1 MILYQLQCA
10 DGHSFEAWFKDSA
23 AYDRQEKRGEVHC
36 PVCSSSEVGKAIMAP
51 HVASSSKRDANAV
64 ETRARQ
70 VAREILMAMGQL
82 RKEVEKNCEYVG
94 ERFADEARA
103 IHYGEAPERGIYG
116 EASLAEAKSLHEE
129 EIPVRFLG
137 VKAKHKTH
145 N

>member
-1 MILYQLQCA
+1 MILYQLKCA
-10 DGHSFEAWFKDSA
+10 DGHAFEAWFKDSA

-36 PVCSSSEVGKAIMAP
+36 PVCSSSEVGKDIMAP
-51 HVASSSKRDANAV
+51 RVASSSKRESDPS
-64 ETRARQ
+64 EKRARQ

-82 RKEVEKNCEYVG
+82 RKEVEKNCDYVG

-103 IHYGEAPERGIYG
+103 IHYGEAPDRGIYG
-116 EASLAEAKSLHEE
+116 EASLEEAKSLHEE

-137 VKAKHKTH
+137 LKSKHKTH